1 MKDERTQSAHRAQ
14 SERWTH
20 GEQCLNA
27 LWTQDELFIRSASG
41 VILTLYSVGNQE
53 KIPNE
58 LNVQT
63 SAAISLKLTKQF
75 YPIQYPTNY
84 IDPVLSYTIPFMFM
98 NNS

>member
-1 MKDERTQSAHRAQ
+1 M
-14 SERWTH
+14 
-20 GEQCLNA
+20 NY
-27 LWTQDELFIRSASG
+27 LFG
-41 VILTLYSVGNQE
+41 VPRGLSLHCIVGNQK

-75 YPIQYPTNY
+75 YPIQYPTNN